1 MNCPRCQQENPR
13 QARFCMHC
21 GTGFTLT
28 CARCTTE
35 LPAGAAFCFA
45 CGQPVTAAAAPAPR
59 YTSPE
64 A

>member
-1 MNCPRCQQENPR
+1 
-13 QARFCMHC
+13 MHC

-45 CGQPVTAAAAPAPR
+45 CGQPVTATTAPAPR